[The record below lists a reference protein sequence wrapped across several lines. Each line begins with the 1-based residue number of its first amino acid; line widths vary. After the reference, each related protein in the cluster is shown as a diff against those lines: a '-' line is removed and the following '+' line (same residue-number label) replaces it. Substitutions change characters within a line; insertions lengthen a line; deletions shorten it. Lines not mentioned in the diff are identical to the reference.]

1 MNGGLKYMDEG
12 FERKLES
19 LVDIKGDYSIM

>member
-12 FERKLES
+12 LERKLES